1 MTTASYPRVGVVG
14 VSIDDPCG
22 VRDHATLLASALA
35 SEELVCSLHW
45 LRRTEASLS
54 AETAEIDQVGS
65 LARRAS
71 SSATTPTLSCF
82 ITRCSHCRI
91 AAFPFMSDR
100 SCTRCVSLHVP
111 LVSFMHEFA
120 YPWSLGAMRAKV
132 WAATQRVAL
141 IDAMRASAGIVVSA
155 DDRADWLRTRPWLP
169 RRAISV
175 APVFSNLPP
184 ASQRAVRG
192 DTERIGLFGYAHEGV
207 AVETVVE
214 ALRVLHEGGRAPK
227 LLLLGAPG
235 RDSPAAERWLQ
246 VAARN
251 GVAEALRFSGRLP
264 AQQLSDE
271 LAGCAVLLFA
281 ERGGPTARKT
291 TLAASLSSGRPVVV
305 LDGPNSWTQLRQ
317 ARATVAAQPA
327 ARPLADALARLLD
340 DAGEQERQGQLGRSF
355 AQSTMSIGQS
365 AKVVGGALTRV
376 IAQTPR

>member
-1 MTTASYPRVGVVG
+1 VTIASSPRIGVVG

-22 VRDHATLLASALA
+22 VRDHATLLAAELT
-35 SEELVCSLHW
+35 SEGFVCSLHW
-45 LRRTEASLS
+45 LARTETSLG
-54 AETAEIDQVGS
+54 AETAEVTRWARS
-65 LARRAS
+65 LAGELERERPDAVLLHYSVFALSHRGVPVYVRPVVHALRR
-71 SSATTPTLSCF
+71 L
-82 ITRCSHCRI
+82 R
-91 AAFPFMSDR
+91 
-100 SCTRCVSLHVP
+100 VP

-141 IDAMRASAGIVVSA
+141 IDVMRASAGIVVSA

-184 ASQRAVRG
+184 ASRPAAGG
-192 DTERIGLFGYAHEGV
+192 DAERIGLFGYAHEGV
-207 AVETVVE
+207 AVDTVVE
-214 ALRVLHEGGRAPK
+214 ALRALREADRA
-227 LLLLGAPG
+227 LELVLLGAPG
-235 RDSPAAERWLQ
+235 RDSPAAARWLQ

-251 GVAEALRFSGRLP
+251 GVADALSFSGRLP

-291 TLAASLSSGRPVVV
+291 TLAASLSSGQPVVV
-305 LDGPNSWTQLRQ
+305 LDGPNSWAQLRQ
-317 ARATVAAQPA
+317 AQATVVAQPA
-327 ARPLADALARLLD
+327 ARPLADAVARLLD
-340 DAGEQERQGQLGRSF
+340 DAGERERRGQLGRAF
-355 AQSTMSIGQS
+355 AQSTMSVGQS
-365 AKVVGGALTRV
+365 AKVVGAALTRA